1 MAKMT
6 LRHRLN
12 IYYLI
17 LEKMNA
23 FAEESKY
30 DITNT
35 PGAQIAGDYEAIR
48 TDAWHHIEGLNI
60 TKRLISVGTF
70 HVLFL
75 AMTFHHRRRE

>member
-6 LRHRLN
+6 LRYRLN

-30 DITNT
+30 DITNA
-35 PGAQIAGDYEAIR
+35 PGAQIASDYEASR
-48 TDAWHHIEGLNI
+48 TDAWHQIENLNI

-70 HVLFL
+70 QVLFPTM
-75 AMTFHHRRRE
+75 AFHHWRRE